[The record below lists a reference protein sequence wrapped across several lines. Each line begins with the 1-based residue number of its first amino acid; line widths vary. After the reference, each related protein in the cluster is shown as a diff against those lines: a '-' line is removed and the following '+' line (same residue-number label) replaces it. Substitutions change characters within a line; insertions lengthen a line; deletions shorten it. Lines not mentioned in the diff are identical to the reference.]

1 MELHYVNQTYR
12 GLLET
17 YHNMNAKRDE
27 NRVPTALGLLST
39 DGVTITRLQRCGS
52 CNGLLVSDGT
62 TGSDL
67 GNDIERDENR
77 VPVLFAVS
85 SVDGKTPVALY
96 INGSGQLLI
105 QST

>member
-27 NRVPTALGLLST
+27 NRKTTITALLET
-39 DGVTITRLQRCGS
+39 DGVTIVNVKAIPSSHALCAD
-52 CNGLLVSDGT
+52 NGTSGLDN
-62 TGSDL
+62 
-67 GNDIERDENR
+67 GNNVAIDENHQAI
-77 VPVLFAVS
+77 VFAVS
-85 SVDGKTPVALY
+85 SSDGNTPVALY
-96 INGSGQLLI
+96 ANSNGQLLI